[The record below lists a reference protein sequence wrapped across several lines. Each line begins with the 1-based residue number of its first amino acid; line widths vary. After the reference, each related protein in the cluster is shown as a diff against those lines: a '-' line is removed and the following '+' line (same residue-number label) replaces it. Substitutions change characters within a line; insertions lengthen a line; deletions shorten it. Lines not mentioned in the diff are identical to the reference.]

1 MAATNWTIIT
11 RRKDNGMVITFPL
24 LSKWTYK
31 TAVAI
36 ANETMD
42 TSTFEIICVVETNKI
57 MIKNE
62 KENEKNCAL

>member
-11 RRKDNGMVITFPL
+11 RRKDNGTIVTFPL

-36 ANETMD
+36 AKESTD
-42 TSTFEIICVVETNKI
+42 TNTFEIICVVEANKI
-57 MIKNE
+57 MIKNDKETE
-62 KENEKNCAL
+62 KTE

>member
-11 RRKDNGMVITFPL
+11 RRKDNGIVVTFPL

-36 ANETMD
+36 AYESTD
-42 TSTFEIICVVETNKI
+42 TSTFEIICIVETNKI

-62 KENEKNCAL
+62 KETEKTE

>member
-11 RRKDNGMVITFPL
+11 RRKDNGKIVAFPL

-36 ANETMD
+36 ANESTNTD
-42 TSTFEIICVVETNKI
+42 TFEIICVVETNKI
-57 MIKNE
+57 MLKND
-62 KENEKNCAL
+62 KETKETE